1 MAMSNCK
8 ECGKAVS
15 TLAKTC
21 PSCGVPKPAQV
32 LKKKTSTKKTISK
45 SKKEKPNVSSLIW
58 AHCSNRKCKEYT
70 QMYQFKKSELAATT
84 PDVYK
89 TCNVCKNYFKKA
101 NIESGRPIM
110 PTDGTYKSP
119 TISYKSDTELNTKK
133 NMDGKKDWVHIGS
146 GDYLHKPN
154 RGSTDKFFDGDLD
167 LGTAFWIYGVILSTV
182 IGFVSGLLNEL
193 IYPMF
198 EIPYIIAQIAIIIFL
213 WQCSEHHKKIKT
225 SKDESVV
232 WGILTQVYCVFA
244 GFGAIGFV
252 FDAFK

>member
-1 MAMSNCK
+1 MSNCK

-21 PSCGVPKPAQV
+21 PSCGVPKPAKV
-32 LKKKTSTKKTISK
+32 LKKKTSTKKITTKI
-45 SKKEKPNVSSLIW
+45 KKDKTYVW
-58 AHCSNRKCKEYT
+58 AHCKSSSCKGFDQMLKIPSSALGKHFCSTCGRYLREAKDT
-70 QMYQFKKSELAATT
+70 QK
-84 PDVYK
+84 
-89 TCNVCKNYFKKA
+89 
-101 NIESGRPIM
+101 
-110 PTDGTYKSP
+110 GTYKSP

-133 NMDGKKDWVHIGS
+133 NMDSKKDWVHIGS

-198 EIPYIIAQIAIIIFL
+198 DIPYVIAQIAIIIFL

>member
-21 PSCGVPKPAQV
+21 PSCGVPKPAKV
-32 LKKKTSTKKTISK
+32 LKKKNSTKKNITK
-45 SKKEKPNVSSLIW
+45 S
-58 AHCSNRKCKEYT
+58 
-70 QMYQFKKSELAATT
+70 
-84 PDVYK
+84 
-89 TCNVCKNYFKKA
+89 KKA
-101 NIESGRPIM
+101 NIENGRPIM
-110 PTDGTYKSP
+110 PTDGTYKGP

-198 EIPYIIAQIAIIIFL
+198 DIPYVIAQIAIIIFL